1 MEWRRF
7 AIYYTSILSYQR
19 KVSFIS
25 RCQINTFLKLPIGFK
40 MQRVLFLLFDFLF
53 FIGFLSLFFGE
64 TNQKFFR
71 NDAIGLGVFL
81 FLIYFFWNLR
91 KRKYSFLSFFHLLF
105 VILLS
110 NFVFFK
116 LAEYDPIQLL
126 PEKLAIKLTMFFWA
140 CVLLYYHTKSSEKEF
155 LTFGSILAV
164 LPCFVTSNFMSYP
177 VVPIGFALALV
188 IRNQE
193 SIYENFTWLLLLS
206 TFAFVYWIIKDWYDD
221 FALIRILLLF
231 EVMVFVSFARTW
243 KDSMKQTI
251 VDGLLLVFL
260 INAVILAIKMFLEPN
275 FRISNY
281 REDLFL
287 IPVSLI
293 GSNSF
298 LVLGLAVHSIR
309 SENRFKN
316 LFYFAV
322 LIFASLLLMISVS
335 RISILSVGLLAFII
349 IWNQRSRSV
358 RKFLSIFA
366 VPVIVVYLIIL
377 LYSEKTLFDLGTI
390 GIRFSIWKLHL
401 FSTIANAPLFGLG
414 FNPEKI
420 IPFLDIRYLSLADF
434 RFVQDYII
442 HFHTFPLAHNL
453 YFQILS
459 SVGIVGLLLF
469 FYFLLIYL
477 FRFAKSHSEYSAK
490 DKLLFF
496 ILIVWLVHE
505 FMDFSSLEVA
515 NVFFWGMVLV
525 GINKTNKNESNQSKP
540 IKQIFSKTFL
550 VFSLLMLISFSLRF
564 GFVEQSIFK
573 YHKDVQLST
582 FYEFQPK
589 NTGFVKKIENQNL
602 SLLKNWKIQFLGARY
617 FFLELALA
625 KNTELE
631 PSLLVQCFQTMP
643 RQELCAANLMTYV
656 LKQKNM
662 DNALILSRYLL
673 SAKDPFGIYTRDFL

>member
-1 MEWRRF
+1 M
-7 AIYYTSILSYQR
+7 
-19 KVSFIS
+19 
-25 RCQINTFLKLPIGFK
+25 
-40 MQRVLFLLFDFLF
+40 
-53 FIGFLSLFFGE
+53 
-64 TNQKFFR
+64 
-71 NDAIGLGVFL
+71 
-81 FLIYFFWNLR
+81 
-91 KRKYSFLSFFHLLF
+91 
-105 VILLS
+105 LS

-126 PEKLAIKLTMFFWA
+126 PEKLTIKLTMFFWA
-140 CVLLYYHTKSSEKEF
+140 VVLLYYHAKSSEKEF

-188 IRNQE
+188 IRYQD
-193 SIYENFTWLLLLS
+193 SISENFTWLLLLS
-206 TFAFVYWIIKDWYDD
+206 TAAFIYWIIKDWYDD

-231 EVMVFVSFARTW
+231 EVMIFVSFARTW
-243 KDSMKQTI
+243 KESMKQII

-260 INAVILAIKMFLEPN
+260 INAIILAVKMFLEPN

-298 LVLGLAVHSIR
+298 LVLGLAVYSIR

-349 IWNQRSRSV
+349 IWSQRSSSV
-358 RKFLSIFA
+358 RKFLSILA
-366 VPVIVVYLIIL
+366 VPVIVFYLIFL

-390 GIRFSIWKLHL
+390 GIRFSIWRLHF

-459 SVGIVGLLLF
+459 SVGIVGLLFF
-469 FYFLLIYL
+469 FYFLFIYL
-477 FRFAKSHSEYSAK
+477 YRFVKGYSEYSAK
-490 DKLLFF
+490 DRLLFF

-525 GINKTNKNESNQSKP
+525 GVTRINKNENRQTKP
-540 IKQIFSKTFL
+540 IKPIFSKTFL
-550 VFSLLMLISFSLRF
+550 VFSFLLLISFSLRF

-589 NTGFVKKIENQNL
+589 NNSLVKKIENKNV

-625 KNTELE
+625 KDTELE

-662 DNALILSRYLL
+662 DNAMTLSRYLL